1 MSPVSTPVT
10 VELTTYAYGGESL
23 GRLPDGRA
31 VFVPFALP
39 GETVQVRLVEEKAGY
54 ARGEL
59 QAVLVASPD
68 RLLPRCSHYT
78 LCGGCH
84 YQHIPYEK
92 QLEIKTTILRD
103 QLERIARLKDPPIE
117 PCVASPNPFNYRNHV
132 QFHLTAQGKLGYQQ
146 MRSNKTFA
154 LQECHLPEEALN
166 QLWPLLDF
174 EPMPGLKR
182 IHLRQ
187 GIEEDTILVLESNEA
202 EPPEVSVEDLAVSVV
217 FQGPQS
223 NQVLAGSEYVVMEVL
238 DHNFRVSA
246 GSFFQVNIPVVEA
259 MVSHLLEQLLVHS
272 NDTVLDIYAGVGL
285 FSAFLAPAAE
295 RLIAIESNE
304 NACEDFTIN
313 LNEFDN
319 VELYQ
324 ATAEEVLP
332 DLEVRPHVIIVDPP
346 RAGIGRQAMDGILAM
361 SPEIL
366 AYVSCDPATLARDAR
381 RLIEAGYLLKQIT
394 PFDVFPQTYHIESI
408 SVWTRH

>member
-1 MSPVSTPVT
+1 VI
-10 VELTTYAYGGESL
+10 ELTTYAYGGESL

-39 GETVQVRLVEEKAGY
+39 GETVQVRLIEEKAGY

-59 QAVLVASPD
+59 LEVLIASPE
-68 RLLPRCSHYT
+68 RILPRCMHYT

-92 QLEIKTTILRD
+92 QLAVKTAILRD
-103 QLERIARLKDPPIE
+103 QLERIAHLKNPPIE
-117 PCVASPNPFNYRNHV
+117 PCVPSPNPFNYRNHV
-132 QFHLTAQGKLGYQQ
+132 QFHLTTQGKLGYQQ
-146 MRSNKTFA
+146 IRSNKTFA
-154 LQECHLPEEALN
+154 LQECHLPEEPLN

-174 EPMPGLKR
+174 EPLPGLKR
-182 IHLRQ
+182 IHIRQ
-187 GIEEDTILVLESNEA
+187 GIEEDTLLVLESSGV
-202 EPPEVSVEDLAVSVV
+202 EPPEVSVEDLDISVV
-217 FQGPQS
+217 HRSPDG

-238 DHNFRVSA
+238 GHNFRVSA
-246 GSFFQVNIPVVEA
+246 GSFFQVNVPLAQA
-259 MVSHLLEQLLVHS
+259 MVSHMHEQLRVQET
-272 NDTVLDIYAGVGL
+272 DTVLDIYAGVGL

-295 RLIAIESNE
+295 RLIAIESSE

-332 DLEVRPHVIIVDPP
+332 DLEVHPQVIIVDPP
-346 RAGIGRQAMDGILAM
+346 RTGVGRQAMDSILAM
-361 SPEIL
+361 TPEIL

-381 RLIEAGYLLKQIT
+381 RLIEADYILKEIT
-394 PFDVFPQTYHIESI
+394 PFDLFPQTYHIESL
-408 SVWTRH
+408 SFWTKQ

>member
-1 MSPVSTPVT
+1 MSPVSTPIT

-59 QAVLVASPD
+59 QAVLIASPD

-103 QLERIARLKDPPIE
+103 QMERIARLKDPPIE
-117 PCVASPNPFNYRNHV
+117 HCVPSPNPFNYRNHV

-154 LQECHLPEEALN
+154 LQECHLPEEAIN

-187 GIEEDTILVLESNEA
+187 GIEEDTILVLESNES

-217 FQGPQS
+217 FQGPES

-238 DHNFRVSA
+238 EHNFRVSA

-259 MVSHLLEQLLVHS
+259 MVSHLLEQLQVQS

-295 RLIAIESNE
+295 RLIAIESDE

-381 RLIEAGYLLKQIT
+381 RLIEAGYLLRQIT

-408 SVWTRH
+408 SIWTRH

>member
-1 MSPVSTPVT
+1 MSPVSTPIT

-59 QAVLVASPD
+59 QAVLIASPD
-68 RLLPRCSHYT
+68 RVLPRCSHYT

-103 QLERIARLKDPPIE
+103 QLERIARLKNPPIE

-132 QFHLTAQGKLGYQQ
+132 QFHLTSQGKLGYQQ

-217 FQGPQS
+217 FQGPES
-223 NQVLAGSEYVVMEVL
+223 NQVLAGSEYVVIEVL
-238 DHNFRVSA
+238 EHNFRVSA

-259 MVSHLLEQLLVHS
+259 MVSHLLEQLLVQS

-295 RLIAIESNE
+295 RLIAIESDE
-304 NACEDFTIN
+304 NACEDFAIN